1 MNIRRAAL
9 AAPLSIAHNAA
20 AGLGDAVIDVPD
32 TMATPFRA
40 RARQGC
46 AKLPVAPFTGLTLPA
61 GNTGKRMLIKAIDF
75 CCGAGGLT
83 RGLLDAGISVVAGVD
98 NDRKLQKTYEHNNAP
113 SRFFARDITEI
124 DIDKFRSE
132 LKIESTD
139 LTLYSACTPCQPF
152 SSLNTNKSEDSKKS
166 LLLHFG
172 KIVAQCPP
180 DFIIVENVPG
190 LHNAVGHKI
199 YQKFM
204 DVLKEQGFLAHTEL
218 LDAKDF
224 GIPQTR
230 KRFILIASKH
240 GKPRLPKATTK
251 GRPITVRKT
260 ISKYPPITDGEES
273 KDFLNHVA
281 RKLPAHH
288 RRIVEA
294 VPFDGGSRNDVHDTS
309 LLLKCHQRYPKAH
322 KDVFGRM
329 AWDAPSPTLTCR
341 CTDVYCGRFIHPDQH
356 RGISLREAAAL
367 QTFEDNYV
375 FFGDSLLEKARQI
388 GNAVPV
394 ILAKGIGLSITDFV
408 GNLGK
413 NLGEGDVR

>member
-1 MNIRRAAL
+1 M
-9 AAPLSIAHNAA
+9 S
-20 AGLGDAVIDVPD
+20 
-32 TMATPFRA
+32 
-40 RARQGC
+40 
-46 AKLPVAPFTGLTLPA
+46 
-61 GNTGKRMLIKAIDF
+61 IKAIDF

-83 RGLLDAGISVVAGVD
+83 RGLLDAGILVVAGVD

-132 LKIESTD
+132 LEIKSTD
-139 LTLYSACTPCQPF
+139 ATLYSACTPCQPF
-152 SSLNTNKSEDSKKS
+152 SSLNTAKSEDGKKS
-166 LLLHFG
+166 LLLYFAN
-172 KIVAQCPP
+172 IVAQYPP

-190 LHNAVGHKI
+190 IHNAVGEKI
-199 YQKFM
+199 YHRFM
-204 DVLKEQGFLAHTEL
+204 DILRGCGFLANSTL

-224 GIPQTR
+224 GVPQTR

-240 GKPRLPKATTK
+240 GKPRLPRTTTK
-251 GRPITVRKT
+251 DYPTTVRKS
-260 ISKYPPITDGEES
+260 ISKYPEIADGEKSEE
-273 KDFLNHVA
+273 FPNHTA

-288 RRIVEA
+288 KRIVEA
-294 VPFDGGSRNDVHDTS
+294 VPFDGGSRSDVRDAS
-309 LLLKCHQRYPKAH
+309 ILLKCHQRHPKAH

-367 QTFEDNYV
+367 QTFDDNYV
-375 FFGDSLLEKARQI
+375 FFGESLLEKARQI

-394 ILAKGIGLSITDFV
+394 LLAKEIGLSAVNFLTGFRDD
-408 GNLGK
+408 
-413 NLGEGDVR
+413 LGEDHVR